1 MTRTG
6 QARSVAAF
14 LLLALGASAVPLV
27 TDDFYQVDVATTAL
41 QDLILAMSLRVV
53 MNLGLLNLAHVS
65 LMGIGAYVSAALAM
79 RLGMSFWLTL
89 PIAASTAALMALALG
104 MLTLRLH
111 GPYFFLV
118 TFAVMSMVQLFF
130 HSYFDG
136 IFGGA
141 TGLIGVPRPNPV
153 GFGSFTVP
161 LVSKISLYYLILTF
175 WIVAAAILI
184 RLEYS
189 RLGLQCAAIK
199 QSESIAR
206 AVGIHTIRCKL
217 LVLTLSGF
225 LAGAAGVFFAHSRGV
240 INSSDFGID
249 PMLKLLVYV
258 VVGGVSNIWGPVVG
272 TIGFSITS
280 EFLRSFHFL
289 ETLMYGAVLI
299 AVMRLFPEGITGALL
314 RVFAAP
320 RPIAV
325 PSHAA
330 ASA

>member
-1 MTRTG
+1 MTWTG
-6 QARSVAAF
+6 QARSIAAF
-14 LLLALGASAVPLV
+14 LLLALGASLIPLV
-27 TDDFYQVDVATTAL
+27 TEDFYKLEVATTTL

-79 RLGMSFWLTL
+79 RSGTSFWLTL
-89 PIAASTAALMALALG
+89 PIAAGTSAVMALALG

-118 TFAVMSMVQLFF
+118 TFAVMSMIQLFF
-130 HSYFDG
+130 HSYLED

-141 TGLIGVPRPNPV
+141 TGLIGVPRPDPI
-153 GFGSFTVP
+153 GLGSLTLP
-161 LVSKISLYYLILTF
+161 LASKVSLYYLILTF
-175 WIVAAAILI
+175 WIVAATVLF

-199 QSESIAR
+199 QSEAVAR

-258 VVGGVSNIWGPVVG
+258 VVGGVSNVWGPVVG
-272 TIGFSITS
+272 TIGFSIVS
-280 EFLRSFHFL
+280 ELLRGFHFL

-299 AVMRLFPEGITGALL
+299 AVMRLFPEGITGALE
-314 RVFAAP
+314 RIFAAP

-330 ASA
+330 AGA